1 MMQVYHDDVK
11 CDQCGMLF
19 NTGEALSIHKQKFCI
34 GIRDS
39 GVNRY
44 YSPII
49 RPPPSARDR
58 VTFPANLPRYIPPA
72 RLTPVPPP
80 PRGRSPL
87 IGSRLSPV
95 NVRPFMNRANTM
107 SPPFDRIP
115 YNPINPNN
123 PDFDPNN
130 PNVGNDPRK
139 NKSNWNTPDDEEQGR
154 RSAPPSGSR
163 MRYHPHKSPV
173 HTPAPAL
180 DNNQVS
186 ILITSDPVNLSP
198 NYIRRPSSITINPH
212 LNPSSPEPRV
222 INITN
227 IYEAAPNHGVSGN
240 NPHLV
245 EPNNTYVTVVSPRP
259 APAPQMTRVIVRTPS
274 PIEIIAGPVKPVF
287 VAPSSGM
294 TAKTAINKLNDYKNK
309 KSIEQSI
316 KDQHD
321 TLVRDTLKDK
331 KKKKKNSMT
340 TAETYRALI
349 EDVSSTYTSEEVLNF
364 ISNF

>member
-44 YSPII
+44 YSPIM
-49 RPPPSARDR
+49 RAPPSARER
-58 VTFPANLPRYIPPA
+58 VIFPANLPRYIPPA
-72 RLTPVPPP
+72 RLSPVPPP
-80 PRGRSPL
+80 RVRSPL
-87 IGSRLSPV
+87 VGSRLSPV
-95 NVRPFMNRANTM
+95 NGRPFLSRANTS

-123 PDFDPNN
+123 PEFDPNN

-139 NKSNWNTPDDEEQGR
+139 NKSNWNTPHDTERGR
-154 RSAPPSGSR
+154 SGPPTGSR
-163 MRYHPHKSPV
+163 MRYNPMP
-173 HTPAPAL
+173 TPAPAL
-180 DNNQVS
+180 NNDQ
-186 ILITSDPVNLSP
+186 ILNPIASDPANLSP

-227 IYEAAPNHGVSGN
+227 IYEAAPNGGISSN
-240 NPHLV
+240 NPHL
-245 EPNNTYVTVVSPRP
+245 EPYVTIVSPRP
-259 APAPQMTRVIVRTPS
+259 APPPPPPPQVTRVIVRTPT
-274 PIEIIAGPVKPVF
+274 PVEIITAPGKPVF

-309 KSIEQSI
+309 KSIEQSM

-331 KKKKKNSMT
+331 KKKKNSNSVSA
-340 TAETYRALI
+340 AETYRALI
-349 EDVSSTYTSEEVLNF
+349 EDVSGVRSVVQALAT
-364 ISNF
+364 

>member
-1 MMQVYHDDVK
+1 MMQAYYDDVK

-19 NTGEALSIHKQKFCI
+19 NTGEALGIHKQKFCI

-44 YSPII
+44 YSPIM
-49 RPPPSARDR
+49 RPPPSARER
-58 VTFPANLPRYIPPA
+58 VTFPANLPRYMPPA
-72 RLTPVPPP
+72 RLSPVGRLSPPP
-80 PRGRSPL
+80 V
-87 IGSRLSPV
+87 GSRLSPV
-95 NVRPFMNRANTM
+95 NVRPIMNRANTM

-139 NKSNWNTPDDEEQGR
+139 NKSNWNTPDDGDGGR

-163 MRYHPHKSPV
+163 MRYHPHKSPI

-180 DNNQVS
+180 NNDHP
-186 ILITSDPVNLSP
+186 ITSDPVNLSP
-198 NYIRRPSSITINPH
+198 NYIRRSSSITINPH

-227 IYEAAPNHGVSGN
+227 IYEVAPSHGG
-240 NPHLV
+240 NPHL
-245 EPNNTYVTVVSPRP
+245 EPDTHVTIVSPRP
-259 APAPQMTRVIVRTPS
+259 APPPQVTRVIVRTPT
-274 PIEIIAGPVKPVF
+274 PIEIITGSTKPVF

-321 TLVRDTLKDK
+321 TLVRDTLKDTK
-331 KKKKKNSMT
+331 KKKKSSMT
-340 TAETYRALI
+340 AAETYRALI
-349 EDVSSTYTSEEVLNF
+349 EDVSSFDTLDLL
-364 ISNF
+364 